1 MSLSQQQNHKKTSF
15 SVLIVEFE
23 QLFATLF
30 LLKISAEIIRSRLY

>member
-23 QLFATLF
+23 QLFALF